1 MGEIIVEQ
9 IEQYGLS
16 KKDKPKNQFSKIGI
30 VGCGT
35 VGQSIARLVSESGM
49 DVIFI
54 EISEERIREAF
65 GEIEK
70 ELDHQISHWGM
81 TPSDKRAILSRIKG
95 SYKYDDLKECDI
107 VIEAI
112 LSRTRDLSVD
122 IRKGVFKS
130 IERHVSPEC
139 IIATNST
146 TLIVTELSSELDHKE
161 RCVSLHL
168 LTNAKESR
176 IVEIVKGLYTSDEV
190 YATII
195 KFVKMLGKKVVQVE
209 ESPGLISV
217 RLFSVLFNEACEA
230 LMEGVG
236 KKEDIDLV
244 MRDGLGLSYG
254 PFELADRVGLD
265 KVERWMENL
274 YREFGDMRYK
284 PSPILKKLVRANQLG
299 KKCRKGFYE
308 YDENGRK
315 KNKDIYEERYS

>member
-1 MGEIIVEQ
+1 MGELLVEQ
-9 IEQYGLS
+9 IEQFGLS
-16 KKDKPKNQFSKIGI
+16 KKDKPKNQFSKVGV

-35 VGQSIARLVSESGM
+35 VGQSIAILVSAAGM
-49 DVIFI
+49 DIIFI
-54 EISEERIREAF
+54 EVSEERINDALC
-65 GEIEK
+65 EIEK
-70 ELDHQISHWGM
+70 ELDRQIAHWGM

-95 SYKYDDLKECDI
+95 SFKYDDLKDCDI

-112 LSRTRDLSVD
+112 LSRTRDLSID

-146 TLIVTELSSELDHKE
+146 TLIVTELSSELDYKE
-161 RCVSLHL
+161 RCVSLHI
-168 LTNAKESR
+168 LTTAKESR
-176 IVEIVKGLYTSDEV
+176 IVEIVKGLYTSTEV
-190 YATII
+190 YEATI
-195 KFVKMLGKKVVQVE
+195 KFVRMLGKRVVQVE

-217 RLFSVLFNEACEA
+217 RLFSVLFNEACEM

-236 KKEDIDLV
+236 KREDIDLV
-244 MRDGLGLSYG
+244 MREGLGLAYG
-254 PFELADRVGLD
+254 PFEMADRVGLD

-299 KKCRKGFYE
+299 KKNHKGFYE

-315 KNKDIYEERYS
+315 KSISTYEAHE